1 MKEKSRFQRELEQHA
16 SKQIIGTI
24 LIGCLFFCAAMAGT
38 TLLGQKIRQ
47 ERHLDAI
54 EATFWEIWNSSERF
68 LMSEE
73 NTELFFDC
81 AEKGTEEN
89 RKALQYQLGK
99 YNLEAL
105 VGIHLMVMD
114 EQGTVQY
121 ESFPDDEMNLHR
133 LEFNRAAASNA
144 SSWKKKFQESSW

>member
-133 LEFNRAAASNA
+133 L
-144 SSWKKKFQESSW
+144 